1 MWLLFKLR
9 PSGVVQKPLQYINI
23 LYWYMSRQVDIWKC
37 EIIDL
42 WGSSSSPGEL
52 FQWLKPVILYKV
64 QQQFEN
70 NTYEFKV
77 YNTHRSQTVVAPR
90 RASDTSCGPSFSL
103 TRFLFSCHKNVRSA
117 GVHYWKTVRQCN
129 GIDKIKRPELLVFVI
144 MVCSSQM
151 ELIFWISSKC
161 GVYFFSY
168 VGLV

>member
-9 PSGVVQKPLQYINI
+9 PSGGVQKPLQYINI

-52 FQWLKPVILYKV
+52 FQWLKPDILYKV

-77 YNTHRSQTVVAPR
+77 YNTHRSQTRRVAPQTQAAAVFFMSQKR
-90 RASDTSCGPSFSL
+90 QKCGGTLLENSQTVWWNRQNQK
-103 TRFLFSCHKNVRSA
+103 TRVVGCCYHCLYR
-117 GVHYWKTVRQCN
+117 YQ
-129 GIDKIKRPELLVFVI
+129 L
-144 MVCSSQM
+144 M

-161 GVYFFSY
+161 GVSFLSH